1 MELILSHISAFRY
14 HRIPPQVLTL
24 LPGLDELG
32 HQQGRKKLSLHPES
46 IGDIELPIRSLV
58 FDPHHRQRRNTILT
72 HMWSVDLPFGAIEE
86 TDFGFSVTSPLFTL
100 LLLAPRMHIVS
111 LIMMLMEVCGTFSVY
126 HPSEAIEQ
134 AFREYGLTDGAIG
147 GWRRSVNNNGKPS
160 DLWTRNPLVTFDEL
174 TRFLKSAQGMPGS
187 AKLARAAQLIHGTVA
202 SPFEAQSTI
211 KIELPPRMGG
221 EGICITENNHRIWL
235 PENARQLA
243 GRDSCVADIFIQAT
257 GSTSDIDIE
266 CQSMLHHNSR
276 AELISDSERITALQ
290 SIGVEVIPL
299 TYKMLANPTSFRSFI
314 THLATRLDIRTKS
327 STPWLRQREAELNRH
342 LFIDW
347 NTLGM
352 ESIQKRHRKTS

>member
-1 MELILSHISAFRY
+1 MELTLSHISAFRY
-14 HRIPPQVLTL
+14 HRIPPQVLAL

-32 HQQGRKKLSLHPES
+32 CQQGRKGLAHHPES
-46 IGDIELPIRSLV
+46 IGNIGFPVQALV
-58 FDPHHRQRRNTILT
+58 FDPQQREERKTILT
-72 HMWSVDLPFGAIEE
+72 HTWSTDLPFSAIEE

-100 LLLAPRMHIVS
+100 LLLAPRVHIVS
-111 LIMMLMEVCGTFSVY
+111 LIMMLLEVCGTFSVY
-126 HPSEAIEQ
+126 RPSDAVEQ
-134 AFREYGLTDGAIG
+134 VFREYDLIDGAIG
-147 GWRRSVNNNGKPS
+147 GWRRSVDNNGKPS
-160 DLWTRNPLVTFDEL
+160 DLWTRDPLVTFDEL
-174 TRFLKSAQGMPGS
+174 TRFLNSAQGMPGS
-187 AKLARAAQLIHGTVA
+187 VKLARAAQLIHGTVA

-235 PENARQLA
+235 PESARRLA
-243 GRDSCVADIFIQAT
+243 GRDSCVADIFIQAA
-257 GSTSDIDIE
+257 GSTSDIDVE

-327 STPWLRQREAELNRH
+327 STPWLRQREAELDRH

-352 ESIQKRHRKTS
+352 ESIQKRHRRTS